1 MGPFEGLPDGY
12 FVGPFE
18 GELLEVLVGAGDTV
32 GLLVGLLVGFN
43 VPVVEDCEEE
53 LDDEND
59 EKDDD
64 TEEPDDDG
72 QLEPTPT
79 PAGAKLG

>member
-1 MGPFEGLPDGY
+1 MGLEVDCLVGDT
-12 FVGPFE
+12 VGPFE

-43 VPVVEDCEEE
+43 VPVVDTKEEE
-53 LDDEND
+53 PDKSVDEL
-59 EKDDD
+59 DDD

-72 QLEPTPT
+72 ELEPTLT